1 MLMPSAAAM
10 KVAKQRPGDKG
21 KGEKGG
27 KGGKVDPRDV
37 PDPSEVAATAQS
49 AKMRSLVVDLL
60 PPLTPFAADAFDH
73 HQGVKQDVK
82 EDVKQDVKQG
92 VSSGVVK
99 TEIKAE
105 SNTESK
111 DGSTA
116 LGEAAAAL
124 WERSLITL
132 PFDEYGA
139 DAGQTRLAVKPLP
152 SSVREAALG
161 LNPTQVRER
170 EREKEKERERE
181 RKYIILQTINM
192 AQCSESCRTNHV
204 GRSYTLRN
212 EYFSHRTC

>member
-10 KVAKQRPGDKG
+10 KTAKQRPGDQG
-21 KGEKGG
+21 KRE

-73 HQGVKQDVK
+73 HQGM
-82 EDVKQDVKQG
+82 KQG
-92 VSSGVVK
+92 MKQGTSSGVVK

-105 SNTESK
+105 SNTESTGESK
-111 DGSTA
+111 MDGSTDGSTA
-116 LGEAAAAL
+116 LGGAAAAL
-124 WERSLITL
+124 WERSLITP

-152 SSVREAALG
+152 PCVREAALG
-161 LNPTQVRER
+161 LNPTQVRGR
-170 EREKEKERERE
+170 INR
-181 RKYIILQTINM
+181 IL
-192 AQCSESCRTNHV
+192 CSV
-204 GRSYTLRN
+204 
-212 EYFSHRTC
+212 

>member
-21 KGEKGG
+21 KGEKGE
-27 KGGKVDPRDV
+27 KGGKVDPRDI
-37 PDPSEVAATAQS
+37 PDPSEVAATVQS

-73 HQGVKQDVK
+73 HQGVRQ
-82 EDVKQDVKQG
+82 DVKQDVKQG

-124 WERSLITL
+124 WERSLITP

-161 LNPTQVRER
+161 LNPTQVRET
-170 EREKEKERERE
+170 EKEKERERE
-181 RKYIILQTINM
+181 KIYYI
-192 AQCSESCRTNHV
+192 TNHKYGSV
-204 GRSYTLRN
+204 
-212 EYFSHRTC
+212 

>member
-21 KGEKGG
+21 KGE

-73 HQGVKQDVK
+73 HQGVRQDVRQ
-82 EDVKQDVKQG
+82 DVKQDVSSGG

-170 EREKEKERERE
+170 ERERERE
-181 RKYIILQTINM
+181 KICYI
-192 AQCSESCRTNHV
+192 TNHKYGSV
-204 GRSYTLRN
+204 SRIM
-212 EYFSHRTC
+212 